1 MTATDPGNPTPSH
14 ALGENYT
21 KSLWRNAGGLARRS
35 VIWEAITSAQVACT
49 GSKI

>member
-21 KSLWRNAGGLARRS
+21 KSPWRNAGGLARLLY
-35 VIWEAITSAQVACT
+35 EKLLQVHKLLAPEV
-49 GSKI
+49 K